1 MTELSLKAEFAR
13 QAPTRTIDL
22 VPSGSHEVVAIERGE
37 SSKIKSIS
45 AILTLHRRG
54 LTLLKAKRSIET
66 AMEQGRVVVGV
77 PVVESVGVL
86 AASRT
91 MR

>member
-1 MTELSLKAEFAR
+1 
-13 QAPTRTIDL
+13 
-22 VPSGSHEVVAIERGE
+22 
-37 SSKIKSIS
+37 
-45 AILTLHRRG
+45 LHRRG